1 MADIEPEDI
10 PLEQALETIARRLA
24 GLTASVDGF
33 AERQQDL
40 LGRDYSAELAQI
52 HETSKAMGEAIKTL
66 SRRPAIALTA
76 KELADQIAAAGRD
89 IRREDHAALAAAR
102 QDMQK
107 AAGNLATMTASAR
120 TARQQNQWL
129 AGAVGLALVLGSF
142 GGCSIPPAIDW
153 MVPEAWH
160 WPERRAISALHRD
173 GWEAGDRLMS
183 VADPDQWR
191 DVQAAIHLWQANGD
205 SIETCAKRARDR
217 RLRSVGCLIEVRGQ
231 LAGGAIVAPSS

>member
-1 MADIEPEDI
+1 MADTESEDI
-10 PLEQALETIARRLA
+10 PLEQALEAIARRLA

-52 HETSKAMGEAIKTL
+52 HETSQAMGDAITAL
-66 SRRPAIALTA
+66 SKRPALALTPKMIA
-76 KELADQIAAAGRD
+76 EQIEIAGRD
-89 IRREDHAALAAAR
+89 CRQEDHAALVTAQ

-129 AGAVGLALVLGSF
+129 AGAAGLALVLGSI
-142 GGCSIPPAIDW
+142 GGCTIPPASDW
-153 MVPEAWH
+153 MVPEAWY

-173 GWEAGDRLMS
+173 GWEAAERLMS

-191 DVQAAIHLWQANGD
+191 NVQTAVELWQVNGD
-205 SIETCAKRARDR
+205 AIEKCAARASERK
-217 RLRSVGCLIEVRGQ
+217 LKSVGCSVEVRAH
-231 LAGGAIVAPSS
+231 LN